1 MFQRVAGIAIL
12 ALSLAACGGKEEP
25 KKERALTPPPV
36 TVSPVALPK
45 ASPEQ
50 IEKKW
55 SAADLATVFKASDS
69 IAVEADDAG
78 VILSRVGEDDNI
90 SGGRTTG
97 AHILI
102 EGSNE
107 LDYSNETIRISVTAK
122 SNSDTPATFQV
133 AYSTARKGN
142 SQWQVFEATDTEA
155 SFTFDYKIRE
165 GHDGTPDYIGIAVS
179 EGSEVLISEVSVGV
193 AS

>member
-12 ALSLAACGGKEEP
+12 ALGLAACGGKEEP

-36 TVSPVALPK
+36 NVSPVALPK

-55 SAADLATVFKASDS
+55 TSADLSTAFKASET
-69 IAVEADDAG
+69 IAVKADDAG
-78 VILSRVGEDDNI
+78 VVLSRIGQGEDV

-97 AHILI
+97 AHIQI

-107 LDYSNETIRISVTAK
+107 IDYSGRGIFVSVTAK
-122 SNSDTPATFQV
+122 STSDKPAAFQV

-142 SQWQVFEATDTEA
+142 SQWQAFEATETPDT
-155 SFTFDYKIRE
+155 FTFEYKIRE
-165 GHDGTPDYIGIAVS
+165 GHDATPDFIGITVPD
-179 EGSEVLISEVSVGV
+179 GSEVLISEVSVGV